1 MSVGRNLYARQK
13 KQIKNIELIVFLFV
27 NCFGKKP
34 DTTLG
39 HAFRVQKYIY
49 IPDLYLNIFLNHR
62 SFNHTKPNACE
73 GFSPYYSI

>member
-27 NCFGKKP
+27 NCFGKNP

-49 IPDLYLNIFLNHR
+49 IPDLYLNIF
-62 SFNHTKPNACE
+62 
-73 GFSPYYSI
+73 